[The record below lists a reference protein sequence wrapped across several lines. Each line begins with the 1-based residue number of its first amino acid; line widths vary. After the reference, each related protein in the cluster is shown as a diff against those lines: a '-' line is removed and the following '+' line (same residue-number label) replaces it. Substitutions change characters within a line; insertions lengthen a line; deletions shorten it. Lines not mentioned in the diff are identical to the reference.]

1 MSALL
6 PFLGGVFVDGQE
18 KTTRLPAVVSGSSV
32 TFDTELLPSDKV
44 RVTIEVSEKIVT
56 FDWPLPE
63 RPSPS
68 AANVLSSF
76 GPGCGKED
84 RNKTCLYFAARLSN
98 NNWSI
103 TVE

>member
-1 MSALL
+1 VSELL
-6 PFLGGVFVDGQE
+6 RFLGGVFVDGQE

-63 RPSPS
+63 RPPPS
-68 AANVLSSF
+68 GNLLSSL

-84 RNKTCLYFAARLSN
+84 RNKTCLYFAARLSDT
-98 NNWSI
+98 NWSI